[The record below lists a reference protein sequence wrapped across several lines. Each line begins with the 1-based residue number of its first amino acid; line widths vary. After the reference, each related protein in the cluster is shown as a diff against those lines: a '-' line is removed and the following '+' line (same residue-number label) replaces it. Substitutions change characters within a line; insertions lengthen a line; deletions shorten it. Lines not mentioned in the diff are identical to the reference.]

1 MQVLSLKNKS
11 NWINEPRKYTGNN
24 FTELEKDQLQ
34 PKLISISNNKLRK
47 IVFLYLLIPFVI
59 FCFGFLRIYIAAPL
73 AAVLF
78 WLVVKHWNSGD
89 ESTRLSIP
97 IKKFWLC
104 LLLVFLWVALSGIGG
119 FGFQNTDFHTRNAI
133 FHDLINLPWPVRYH
147 TNLADPTISY
157 SLTYYI
163 GFWLPAALV
172 GKIAG
177 WQAANIA
184 LYLWSVIGILLTIFI
199 LSNKIKNA
207 PLLITMLL
215 IFFSGMDGLG
225 VLLRMLAL
233 PNLYKPT
240 LWPPIQH
247 LEWWASGFQYSSF
260 TTQLFWVFN
269 QAIPAWICMALLI
282 TSKERKSIFFI
293 WSLCCFF
300 APLPAIGMLPYV
312 FIKIPEALFNP
323 ENIKENRAAY
333 STESLLQRG
342 LKDISSL
349 FTVENILGGGLI
361 LVITYL
367 YFSGNVHVSDQTV
380 NTLPAKN
387 WIIYPIFVILE
398 GFFLWTLFKANQ
410 KANLY
415 WYLAGVL
422 ILLIPFIKIG
432 NGQDFCMRASI
443 PTLFMLLIFSA
454 DLLKGPKSQTR
465 TFLVILLCIGAITP
479 IFEINRSIY
488 RIADY
493 FLNPPTQAEAAEGQQ
508 VKIYDPTSFEYDH
521 PYTLVAD
528 SFHSLANYDP
538 DVITNFVAKENHSI
552 FETYIEK

>member
-1 MQVLSLKNKS
+1 
-11 NWINEPRKYTGNN
+11 
-24 FTELEKDQLQ
+24 LQ
-34 PKLISISNNKLRK
+34 PKSISISNRNLQRFS
-47 IVFLYLLIPFVI
+47 FLYLLIPFII
-59 FCFGFLRIYIAAPL
+59 FCFGFLKIYVSLPIA
-73 AAVLF
+73 
-78 WLVVKHWNSGD
+78 
-89 ESTRLSIP
+89 I
-97 IKKFWLC
+97 
-104 LLLVFLWVALSGIGG
+104 LLLWLIIRNWNTGDQHTHTDISARIFWVSIILVLVWVALSGIGG

-147 TNLADPTISY
+147 TNLADSTISY

-177 WQAANIA
+177 WQAANIV
-184 LYLWSVIGILLTIFI
+184 LYFWAVIGVLLAIFL

-207 PLLITMLL
+207 PLLITLLL

-233 PNLYKPT
+233 PNIYKPT

-269 QAIPAWICMALLI
+269 QAIPAWICMALII
-282 TSKERKSIFFI
+282 TSNERKNLFFI
-293 WSLCCFF
+293 LSLCCFF

-312 FIKIPEALFNP
+312 FLKIPKALINP
-323 ENIKENRAAY
+323 ENIKENRETSPKDPFFKRA
-333 STESLLQRG
+333 
-342 LKDISSL
+342 LKDIVSL
-349 FTVENILGGGLI
+349 FTIENIIGGGII
-361 LVITYL
+361 LGITYL
-367 YFSGNVHVSDQTV
+367 YFSGNIHVSDQTV
-380 NTLPAKN
+380 NTLPAIN
-387 WIIYPIFVILE
+387 WIMYPIFVILE
-398 GFFLWTLFKANQ
+398 GFFLWTVFKTKQ
-410 KANLY
+410 KANLN
-415 WYLAGVL
+415 WYLTGLL

-443 PTLFMLLIFSA
+443 PALFMLLIFSA

-479 IFEINRSIY
+479 IYEINRSIY
-488 RIADY
+488 RFADY
-493 FLNPPTQAEAAEGQQ
+493 FLSPPTQTQRLEGQQ
-508 VKIYDPTSFEYDH
+508 VKIYNPTSFEYDH

-528 SFHSLANYDP
+528 SFRSLANYDP
-538 DVITNFVAKENHSI
+538 DLITNFLAKEDHSI
-552 FETYIEK
+552 FETYLEK

>member
-1 MQVLSLKNKS
+1 MIHISDFS
-11 NWINEPRKYTGNN
+11 EW
-24 FTELEKDQLQ
+24 EKDQLQ
-34 PKLISISNNKLRK
+34 PKLISISNRNLRR
-47 IVFLYLLIPFVI
+47 IAFLYLLIPFVI
-59 FCFGFLRIYIAAPL
+59 FCFGFLKIYIAAPI
-73 AAVLF
+73 AAILL
-78 WLVVKHWNSGD
+78 WLVIKNWNSGD
-89 ESTRLSIP
+89 KNTLLSIP

-104 LLLVFLWVALSGIGG
+104 LLLVILWVTLSGIGG
-119 FGFQNTDFHTRNAI
+119 FGFQNTDFHIRNAI
-133 FHDLINLPWPVRYH
+133 FHDLINLPWPVSYH

-177 WQAANIA
+177 WQAANIT
-184 LYLWSVIGILLTIFI
+184 LYLWSVIGVLLTIFL

-207 PLLITMLL
+207 PLLVTVLF

-269 QAIPAWICMALLI
+269 QAIPAWICMALAI
-282 TSKERKSIFFI
+282 TSKERKSLFFI

-300 APLPAIGMLPYV
+300 APLPATGMLPYI
-312 FIKIPEALFNP
+312 FLKIPEALFTP
-323 ENIKENRAAY
+323 ENFKENRAVH
-333 STESLLQRG
+333 STESLLRRG
-342 LKDISSL
+342 LKDISAL

-361 LVITYL
+361 LLITYL
-367 YFSGNVHVSDQTV
+367 YFSGNVHVSDQAV
-380 NTLPAKN
+380 NNLPAIN
-387 WIIYPIFVILE
+387 WVMYPIFVIFE
-398 GFFLWTLFKANQ
+398 GFFLWTLFKSNQ
-410 KANLY
+410 RANLY
-415 WYLAGVL
+415 WYLTGVL

-443 PTLFMLLIFSA
+443 PTLFMLLVFSA
-454 DLLKGPKSQTR
+454 DLLNSPKSQTR
-465 TFLVILLCIGAITP
+465 SFLVILLCIGAITP
-479 IFEINRSIY
+479 LFEINRSIY

-493 FLNPPTQAEAAEGQQ
+493 YLNPPSQAQVLEGQQ
-508 VKIYDPTSFEYDH
+508 VKIYNPGVPEYDH
-521 PYTLVAD
+521 PYSLAAD
-528 SFHSLANYDP
+528 SFQSLANYNP
-538 DVITNFVAKENHSI
+538 DLINNFLAKENHSI
-552 FETYIEK
+552 FETYLEK